1 MQKHARQARAPQA
14 PTSGSPAPPHLRS
27 VYLAQK
33 ALPARR
39 QLLGPSPARTAPTA
53 RLAQDLP
60 RNAARARTVPR
71 LPESPASARLPST
84 SPNVQ
89 LTSTHTAR
97 MAPTA
102 LKVPALRR
110 LAQQDT
116 SERARGRT
124 WTTSRAA
131 PAATQASLQ
140 WRVRTLA
147 RPAQRATCASAR
159 QPPPQEEGGASNERG
174 SSAPPAPSTR
184 ARATGAHADSTAL
197 LGPRLSAPARREP
210 ISQLQASLRWPP
222 ASLAQLVRSAV
233 TSARQLAGPAKA
245 PQMQSLALRAASASA
260 STGSTCARSAR
271 ASAFR
276 ATCLRTA
283 PLQTRTRRWTARKG
297 CTPAATRVRSSTQTA
312 SAECRQ
318 TAVSSVVGPRGPSSQ
333 ASACAAARAA
343 SQPEKF
349 ATVPAVRACPSLPLP
364 LSVTLRSRTW

>member
-1 MQKHARQARAPQA
+1 MATTASRALSTLRGAVQASTPPPRAPLALPSARTAPLEPTAAPRTTLPCPAQRATGAALVQRSPHLAGLTPTILSQAGRLQTRAWHVPRVPSAAWKELPIIERTCAHRDTIAPMQKHARQARAPQA

-184 ARATGAHADSTAL
+184 ARATGALADSTAL

-233 TSARQLAGPAKA
+233 TSARQLAGPA
-245 PQMQSLALRAASASA
+245 
-260 STGSTCARSAR
+260 
-271 ASAFR
+271 
-276 ATCLRTA
+276 
-283 PLQTRTRRWTARKG
+283 
-297 CTPAATRVRSSTQTA
+297 
-312 SAECRQ
+312 
-318 TAVSSVVGPRGPSSQ
+318 
-333 ASACAAARAA
+333 
-343 SQPEKF
+343 
-349 ATVPAVRACPSLPLP
+349 
-364 LSVTLRSRTW
+364 